1 MSKAR
6 IIKLLKI
13 LQDKTDPDH
22 VLNSEQ
28 LITMLNE
35 QGEDVE
41 RKTIY
46 SDIRSLQN
54 AGYQIESVRD
64 GRNSG
69 YYYDD
74 LKLDGS
80 ELRVLADAVLS
91 NNFITD
97 RKSDELLNKLLAMTN
112 EHERKVIEK
121 TLTYR
126 HDKTG
131 NEQILYNID
140 ALQKALYE
148 HEAISFAYFDRNIRR
163 EKSYRKKGQ
172 RYHTIP
178 YALIWNQDRYY
189 LIGYSESHD
198 DFTHYRVDRMER
210 IETEKTDHQFRP
222 FDVSGYVSR
231 VFEMYRGQDEVVKL
245 RCEQK
250 LAQEVSDQFG
260 DSMIV
265 TAENDSHFEISVR
278 VQRSPVFYSW
288 LFKYGNQ
295 IEIVSP
301 ESVRREYGEM
311 CREVMER
318 YGQL

>member
-35 QGEDVE
+35 QGEDAE

-46 SDIRSLQN
+46 SDIRSLQK

-97 RKSDELLNKLLAMTN
+97 HKSDELLKKLLAMTN

-163 EKSYRKKGQ
+163 EKSYRRKGQ

-178 YALIWNQDRYY
+178 YALIWSQDRYY

-222 FDVSGYVSR
+222 FDVSDYVSR

-288 LFKYGNQ
+288 LFKYQNE
-295 IEIVSP
+295 IEIISP
-301 ESVRREYGEM
+301 SSVKEEYVKM
-311 CREVMER
+311 CREIIER
-318 YGQL
+318 YEK